1 MSQPGTGGGPDVAER
16 AKAIIKF
23 WFSDESREHWFAK
36 DDLFDRKVTETFLG
50 DYERVA
56 SGDRNGWPST
66 PQGSLALTILLD
78 QFPRNI
84 FRDDARAFTTDDAA
98 RHVAGA
104 AIVQGFDDQLTTE
117 MRRFLYM
124 PFMHSEDV
132 VDQERCISLFTRR
145 GDDDGSVDYALR
157 HKHIIDRFG
166 RFPHRNALL
175 GRQTTADEAVFLREP
190 GSSF

>member
-1 MSQPGTGGGPDVAER
+1 
-16 AKAIIKF
+16 
-23 WFSDESREHWFAK
+23 
-36 DDLFDRKVTETFLG
+36 
-50 DYERVA
+50 
-56 SGDRNGWPST
+56 
-66 PQGSLALTILLD
+66 
-78 QFPRNI
+78 
-84 FRDDARAFTTDDAA
+84 
-98 RHVAGA
+98 
-104 AIVQGFDDQLTTE
+104 
-117 MRRFLYM
+117 M